1 MFDFTRDPWT
11 QTQMESMREG
21 RPSPPRSHRP
31 AASPSATSDS
41 STETVLGELGS
52 PCSRSMSTGAGL
64 GIRGGGMESP
74 SGNGSLREWIGG
86 AERKARDDQKRWDR
100 MWERELKSTDS
111 ERGKKRGRKE
121 KGDTKK
127 NKKVRYCL
135 VAKNG
140 RRDVYVVKV
149 ENLRR

>member
-1 MFDFTRDPWT
+1 
-11 QTQMESMREG
+11 
-21 RPSPPRSHRP
+21 
-31 AASPSATSDS
+31 
-41 STETVLGELGS
+41 
-52 PCSRSMSTGAGL
+52 
-64 GIRGGGMESP
+64 MESP
-74 SGNGSLREWIGG
+74 SRNGSLREWIGD
-86 AERKARDDQKRWDR
+86 AERKAREDQKMWDR

-121 KGDTKK
+121 KGETKK